1 MTRVYAEGEQP
12 EKKEEGVKVTLSLNN
27 EMLAQ
32 MISKGIQDLPKEVI
46 HTLSYEAMKTALE
59 DKEFL
64 KHLMFRADSDS
75 YNWWDRAH
83 LQPWLAEL
91 LSKSF
96 TEEEVKDF
104 RDGVLNV
111 LKADHRSI
119 AVDAITNCFMHRLA
133 HYDFTSEVQCI
144 IGQMLNRNGQ

>member
-1 MTRVYAEGEQP
+1 MNTEPNKE

-46 HTLSYEAMKTALE
+46 HTLSYEAFKTALE

-64 KHLMFRADSDS
+64 KHLMFVANDNSYDWWNRANLRKWVVD
-75 YNWWDRAH
+75 
-83 LQPWLAEL
+83 L

-96 TEEEVKDF
+96 NEEEVKDF
-104 RDGVLNV
+104 RDGVLKV
-111 LKADHRSI
+111 LKTDHRQI
-119 AVDAITNCFMHRLA
+119 ALDAITNCFMHRLSQ
-133 HYDFTSEVQCI
+133 YDFKHEVQCI
-144 IGQMLNRNGQ
+144 IGQMMNGNN

>member
-1 MTRVYAEGEQP
+1 MNTELNKE
-12 EKKEEGVKVTLSLNN
+12 EKKEECVKVTLSLNN

-119 AVDAITNCFMHRLA
+119 AVDAITNCFMSRLA
-133 HYDFTSEVQCI
+133 HYDFEHEVQCI
-144 IGQMLNRNGQ
+144 IGQLMSRNS

>member
-12 EKKEEGVKVTLSLNN
+12 EKEEGVKVTLSLNN

-46 HTLSYEAMKTALE
+46 HTLSYEAMKTALG

-111 LKADHRSI
+111 LKTDHRSI
-119 AVDAITNCFMHRLA
+119 AVDAITNCFMHRLSQ
-133 HYDFTSEVQCI
+133 YDFTSEVQCI
-144 IGQMLNRNGQ
+144 IGQMMSRNS